1 LACSI
6 GFLIYK
12 KSGTDPLEDRMLSEV
27 ENDIILP
34 NSNSALLTLADGRTI
49 LIDDSLQGIIAGQDG
64 IQVGRK
70 ADGSVYYEAAPSKL
84 GKQVAFNSF
93 STPKGNTFQL
103 QLADGTKVWLNSE
116 TTLRFPLA
124 F

>member
-1 LACSI
+1 
-6 GFLIYK
+6 
-12 KSGTDPLEDRMLSEV
+12 
-27 ENDIILP
+27 
-34 NSNSALLTLADGRTI
+34 

-124 F
+124 FTEGKRLVELVGEAYFEVAHDPSKPFEVKTDGGLIQ